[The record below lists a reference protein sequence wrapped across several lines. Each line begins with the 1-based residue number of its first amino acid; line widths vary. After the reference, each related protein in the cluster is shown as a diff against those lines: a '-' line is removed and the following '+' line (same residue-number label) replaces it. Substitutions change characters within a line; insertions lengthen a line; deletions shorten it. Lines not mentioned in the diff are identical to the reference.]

1 MITAE
6 ELKKYYPFN
15 KMEEKFLPL
24 LLDQFE
30 VHPFEKGES
39 IFKLDDNKIF
49 AKYVIQGAVE
59 VRYPTGRVKVV
70 KDTSLQSFYPIGD
83 VNTSKKLESE
93 VFSPTAKVMMINSIF
108 LDHFMVWNDLFQLS
122 DKNSPLRGHQ
132 SYKWVVGLL
141 NSKAV
146 QMLPR
151 GHVDQIFKNLEPVSV
166 SLGDE
171 IITEGDSGDYCYI
184 IIKGSVE
191 IFKCEAEGEILVATL
206 DEGSLFGEHALVS
219 QEPRTASARMLSDG
233 LLMRLIGEKFSSLL
247 KSHVVRWLTTD
258 ASYDMIVE
266 GATLLDVREQE
277 EFNNLGFQ
285 GSVHIPMDKI
295 REQCAQKLDKN
306 NPVITCSNTGMRC
319 ASAAFL
325 LTTLGY
331 DVYSMQGGIV
341 GLLKLVE
348 NKLD

>member
-15 KMEEKFLPL
+15 KMEEKFLPI

-30 VHPFEKGES
+30 VHQFEKGQS
-39 IFKLDDNKIF
+39 IFKLDDNKVF

-70 KDTSLQSFYPIGD
+70 KDTSLQSYYPIGD
-83 VNTSKKLESE
+83 VNTSKELESE
-93 VFSPTAKVMMINSIF
+93 VQSPSAKVMMINSIF
-108 LDHFMVWNDLFQLS
+108 LDHFMVWNDLFQQS
-122 DKNSPLRGHQ
+122 DQDSPLRGRQ

-151 GHVDQIFKNLEPVSV
+151 GHVDQIFKNLEPMTVSI
-166 SLGDE
+166 GDE

-184 IIKGSVE
+184 IVKGAVE
-191 IFKCEAEGEILVATL
+191 VFKCEADGEIMVATL
-206 DEGSLFGEHALVS
+206 EEGSLFGEHALVS
-219 QEPRTASARMLSDG
+219 QEPRTASVRMMSDG
-233 LLMRLIGEKFSSLL
+233 LLMKLVGEKFSSLL

-258 ASYDMIVE
+258 ASYEMVLD
-266 GATLLDVREQE
+266 GAALLDVREQE
-277 EFNNLGFQ
+277 EFNNLGFE
-285 GSVHIPMDKI
+285 GSIHIPMEKL
-295 REQCAQKLDKN
+295 REQCGEKLDKTKA
-306 NPVITCSNTGMRC
+306 VITCSNTGMRC

-325 LTTLGY
+325 LATLGY
-331 DVYSMQGGIV
+331 DVYSMQGGIM

>member
-1 MITAE
+1 MITVE

-15 KMEEKFLPL
+15 KMEEKFLPIL
-24 LLDQFE
+24 LNQFE
-30 VHPFEKGES
+30 VHQFEKGES

-59 VRYPTGRVKVV
+59 IRYPTGRVKVV
-70 KDTSLQSFYPIGD
+70 KDTSLQSYYPIGD
-83 VNTSKKLESE
+83 VNTSKKLASE
-93 VFSPTAKVMMINSIF
+93 VKSSSAKIMMINNVF
-108 LDHFMVWNDLFQLS
+108 LDHFMVWNDLFRQS
-122 DKNSPLRGHQ
+122 DDSSSLKGHQ
-132 SYKWVVGLL
+132 SYEWVVGLL
-141 NSKAV
+141 NSNAV

-151 GHVDQIFKNLEPVSV
+151 GHVDQIFKNLEPMAV

-184 IIKGSVE
+184 IVE
-191 IFKCEAEGEILVATL
+191 GAVEVFKCKAEGEVMVATL
-206 DEGSLFGEHALVS
+206 GKGSLFGEHALVS
-219 QEPRTASARMLSDG
+219 QEPRTASVRMMTDG
-233 LLMRLIGEKFSSLL
+233 LLMRLVGEKFSSLL

-258 ASYDMIVE
+258 ASFEMMLD

-277 EFNNLGFQ
+277 EFENLGFE
-285 GSVHIPMDKI
+285 GSVHIPVDRL
-295 REQCAQKLDKN
+295 REQCEAKLDKSK
-306 NPVITCSNTGMRC
+306 PVITCSNTGMRC

-325 LTTLGY
+325 LATLGY
-331 DVYSMQGGIV
+331 DVYSMQGGIM